1 MTHITITQKRQS
13 LEKTYTKS
21 SHFTYLVGHIRHGL
35 NRVAHSMVH
44 FLTAGDEP
52 RIWIEADAQ
61 GNVFYKGYDPRTGR
75 RFAGGSEQEIRI
87 WLEERYS

>member
-21 SHFTYLVGHIRHGL
+21 SHFHSLVSHFRQGLSHIAHG
-35 NRVAHSMVH
+35 MMH

-61 GNVFYKGYDPRTGR
+61 GNVLYKGHDPRTGR
-75 RFAGGSEQEIRI
+75 RFAGGTEQEIRI
-87 WLEERYS
+87 WLEERYQ